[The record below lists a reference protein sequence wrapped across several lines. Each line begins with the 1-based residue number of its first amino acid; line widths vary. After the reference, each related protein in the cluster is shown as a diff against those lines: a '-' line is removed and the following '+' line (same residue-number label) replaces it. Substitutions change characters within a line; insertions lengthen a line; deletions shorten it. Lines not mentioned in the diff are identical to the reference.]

1 MLYLCSVKIN
11 EVKLIIKQVMKTK
24 AIICSGIDPF
34 NNEFKYVVY
43 CEESQVED
51 AIKRIQLLHT
61 EVENVEVVD
70 CVNIEKL

>member
-1 MLYLCSVKIN
+1 
-11 EVKLIIKQVMKTK
+11 MKTK

-43 CEESQVED
+43 CEETQVED
-51 AIKRIQLLHT
+51 TIKRIQLLHT
-61 EVENVEVVD
+61 EVEDIEVVD